1 MATDNKLVWFGA
13 GVVGTLL
20 LLRYYKKRKDMNV
33 ADLKNQNPPIIVG
46 IPDPTPPPQQPSSG
60 LTANPLTVNALGS
73 GVKPPIYMSA
83 QNLVPNIYDRGVGAP
98 LFVNADDALQDSKG
112 IQNRCRCAEKNMPRK
127 TILSQFNP

>member
-20 LLRYYKKRKDMNV
+20 LLRYYSKKKQLKV
-33 ADLKNQNPPIIVG
+33 ADLKNQNPPIVVAV
-46 IPDPTPPPQQPSSG
+46 PDPTPAPQQPSSA
-60 LTANPLTVNALGS
+60 LTSNPVTLNALGS

-98 LFVNADDALQDSKG
+98 LFVNADAAMEDSKG
-112 IQNRCRCAEKNMPRK
+112 IQNRCRCAESNRPQKS
-127 TILSQFNP
+127 ILSQFNP

>member
-20 LLRYYKKRKDMNV
+20 LLRYYSKKKDVKV
-33 ADLKNQNPPIIVG
+33 ADLKNDNPPIVVAV
-46 IPDPTPPPQQPSSG
+46 PDPNPAPQPSSA
-60 LTANPLTVNALGS
+60 LTANPVTLSALGS

-98 LFVNADDALQDSKG
+98 LFANADAAMQDSKG
-112 IQNRCRCAEKNMPRK
+112 IQNRCRCAESNRPQKS
-127 TILSQFNP
+127 ILSQFNP